1 MALTNFSAKSE
12 PSQTMGRKN
21 AKISKAFFRKL
32 MESGNTKKS
41 LSKDDDGE

>member
-12 PSQTMGRKN
+12 PSRTLGRKN
-21 AKISKAFFRKL
+21 AKISKAFFQKL
-32 MESGNTKKS
+32 IESGNTEKS